1 MLRNLY
7 DWTMRL
13 ADTPYALWA
22 LAAVSFVESSVFPI
36 PPHPLLMVMVL
47 ARPDRWLLI
56 ALVCSVAS
64 VLGGMAGYALGAFLF
79 EQVGQPVLEF
89 YGKLDQFDEMSGKFN
104 EFGAWAV
111 LVAGLTPFPYKV
123 ITIFSG
129 ATGLDFFVFSTAS
142 VVARGAIFT
151 LIAGLLWKFGPPIR
165 GFIEE
170 RLGLVTTIAVVVLI
184 AGFAVARWAL

>member
-1 MLRNLY
+1 MLQKLY

-22 LAAVSFVESSVFPI
+22 LAAVSFVESSVFPV

-56 ALVCSVAS
+56 AIVCTVAS

-79 EQVGQPVLEF
+79 EQVGQPVLDF
-89 YGKLDQFDEMSGKFN
+89 YGKLDQFEEMSVKFN

-129 ATGLDFFVFSTAS
+129 ATGLDFAVFSLAS

-151 LIAGLLWKFGPPIR
+151 LIAALLWKFGPPIR
-165 GFIEE
+165 GFVEN
-170 RLGLVTTIAVVVLI
+170 RLGLVTTIALALLI
-184 AGFAVARWAL
+184 GGFAVARWAL

>member
-1 MLRNLY
+1 MLRKLY

-13 ADTPYALWA
+13 SETRYALWA
-22 LAAVSFVESSVFPI
+22 LAAVSFIESSVFPV
-36 PPHPLLMVMVL
+36 PPHPLLMLMVL

-56 ALVCSVAS
+56 AAVCTTAS

-89 YGKLDQFDEMSGKFN
+89 YGKLDQFEEMSSKFN

-129 ATGLDFFVFSTAS
+129 ATGLDFMVFSIAS
-142 VVARGAIFT
+142 IVARGAIFT

-165 GFIEE
+165 AFIEQ
-170 RLGLVTTIAVVVLI
+170 RLGLVTTIAVALLI
-184 AGFAVARWAL
+184 GGFVVARWAL